1 MSKNRLPV
9 LLLISS
15 RFHPIVPAAV
25 FFALIMGILTLIF
38 KIEGISIILDN
49 YKPTALFSA
58 SFSYIIFVTRF
69 IHNAHEKDFERLLG
83 NSEFSDE
90 DKKVWVTKMGTHR
103 SQWIE
108 ILVAIVIGLVHAYLQ
123 GSSRIFNGET
133 KFLIYDIWRSFQVVL
148 VWVMVTMSTSIFI
161 RNMTLINELSTQIKI
176 DLLNMERFMPLT
188 RSGVW
193 SILSFVGL
201 YSIIFARGMANIT
214 LADPAILVLGPTIYW
229 MIRTPLKGFR
239 KRVTEAKEAELK
251 VIDAA
256 IEGDHEALKESRISA
271 NLDNIN
277 VIDLIN
283 YKKMIQSTFEIPVN
297 IPTASRFVFY
307 LIIPLLTWI
316 AASMVDKV
324 IDYLIK

>member
-1 MSKNRLPV
+1 MSKNRLP
-9 LLLISS
+9 LLLLFTR
-15 RFHPIVPAAV
+15 RFHPIVPAVA
-25 FFALIMGILTLIF
+25 FFALMMGILTLIF
-38 KIEGISIILDN
+38 KIEGISIIVDN
-49 YKPTALFSA
+49 YKPTAIFSA

-69 IHNAHEKDFERLLG
+69 IHNAHEKDFERLLD
-83 NSEFSDE
+83 NSELSDE
-90 DKKVWVTKMGTHR
+90 DKKGWVTKMANHR
-103 SQWIE
+103 SQLIE
-108 ILVAIVIGLVHAYLQ
+108 ILVAIGIGLVHAYLQ
-123 GSSRIFNGET
+123 GASSIFNGEAQ
-133 KFLIYDIWRSFQVVL
+133 FVIYAVWRSFQVVL
-148 VWVMVTMSTSIFI
+148 IWVTVTMSTSIFI
-161 RNMTLINELSTQIKI
+161 RNMTLINELSAQIKI

-201 YSIIFARGMANIT
+201 YSILFAQGVGRISLT
-214 LADPAILVLGPTIYW
+214 DPAILVLGPTIYW

-256 IEGDHEALKESRISA
+256 IEGDHKALRESRISA